1 MVNADWDCYGTVCNS
16 IVKIAHGDDSYS
28 AIVKQMV
35 KLYKIRMIEMR
46 LEIEWTAPTIQF
58 LQIK

>member
-1 MVNADWDCYGTVCNS
+1 
-16 IVKIAHGDDSYS
+16 
-28 AIVKQMV
+28 MV

>member
-1 MVNADWDCYGTVCNS
+1 
-16 IVKIAHGDDSYS
+16 
-28 AIVKQMV
+28 MV
-35 KLYKIRMIEMR
+35 KLYKIRIIEMR

>member
-1 MVNADWDCYGTVCNS
+1 MPAY
-16 IVKIAHGDDSYS
+16 SYS
-28 AIVKQMV
+28 AIVEQAV